1 MAAAARQ
8 GLAAL
13 DFDLFENS
21 SGSDSD
27 ISDDGEQRIPRNAF
41 HNRHIS
47 ERFLFQHTRLNR
59 IVFEYVLG
67 LISPAL
73 TKNTRSGRYLHL
85 TPMQKLYVALQFYA
99 TGSFQ
104 WLVGSSGRVS
114 QPSASRLIGEVT
126 EAIVALAP
134 QFIRFPNAEE
144 YLAVK
149 QVFYQI
155 GQTKHGRG
163 FPNVLD
169 AIDCTHV
176 RIQTPTTAPEQYV
189 NRHIYHSIIVQLV
202 VGPDLKIFNSFA
214 EFPGSNHDSY
224 VWRNS
229 ALREALTEGNFPEGW
244 LIGDSGYP
252 QEPWLMTPVGH
263 VNTPPELLYNSVH
276 ISTRNPVERT
286 NGVLKSRWHVLDC
299 PLKYSPRKVCRIA
312 TDCCVLHNIC
322 TEHNLDVEDFQEHP
336 LNDEFPCQEPQNPN
350 YDQIKRHL
358 IARYFT

>member
-1 MAAAARQ
+1 MSFYVSNMAAAARQ

-41 HNRHIS
+41 HIRHIS
-47 ERFLFQHTRLNR
+47 ERILFQHTRLNR

-114 QPSASRLIGEVT
+114 QRSASRLIGEVT

-163 FPNVLD
+163 FPNVLG

-189 NRHIYHSIIVQLV
+189 NRHIYHSIIV
-202 VGPDLKIFNSFA
+202 
-214 EFPGSNHDSY
+214 
-224 VWRNS
+224 
-229 ALREALTEGNFPEGW
+229 
-244 LIGDSGYP
+244 LIMIRMCG
-252 QEPWLMTPVGH
+252 EI
-263 VNTPPELLYNSVH
+263 LLFEK
-276 ISTRNPVERT
+276 P
-286 NGVLKSRWHVLDC
+286 
-299 PLKYSPRKVCRIA
+299 
-312 TDCCVLHNIC
+312 
-322 TEHNLDVEDFQEHP
+322 
-336 LNDEFPCQEPQNPN
+336 
-350 YDQIKRHL
+350 
-358 IARYFT
+358 